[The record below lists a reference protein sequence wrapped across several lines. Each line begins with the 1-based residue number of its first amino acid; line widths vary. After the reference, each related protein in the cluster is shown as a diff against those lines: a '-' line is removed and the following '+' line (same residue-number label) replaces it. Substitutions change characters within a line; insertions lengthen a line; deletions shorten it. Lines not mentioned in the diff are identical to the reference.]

1 MFQLCSVVA
10 LYRLYFQVCDS
21 SISIQFIPTRR
32 TGSPDIPST
41 PEPFSFYDVVAPFT
55 FGLLSQTAGSRDTHL
70 LGQHTVRMSPI
81 STAHLNPQAINFC
94 LSTPTSVVHVPV
106 LLNNTN
112 LSSLKYSITPLGYPT
127 DVAHGKVDLVEMSAK
142 DLKAISQAFR
152 DAVQQA
158 KPSRLRIPE
167 DRDEYDDDDDESHE
181 QNSHSTLQKSQS
193 MVYLRLT
200 RSGTIRLEHVLDASG
215 IEARLS
221 HSEVVVVP
229 CPEVAFVEDVQSTND
244 TIRCA
249 GQDSDIK
256 LMIDVR
262 GVPPLSIRWLKT
274 INGVREQFLVEG
286 IETDHRRGPEDSQ
299 PDLSQEVSEKRNPS
313 SLALKI
319 PLTVSLDEPGTYVYA
334 LEEITDG
341 VGNVV
346 RSGHDLTTGNQSI
359 SKTKTTRSFVVL
371 KRPAVSFD
379 HCSSDAPTPLLIGS
393 EATLSIKVVEADNFD
408 APWEVYVKYEPLTD
422 ADSIPANKRLKP
434 WKKTLKTQGDRRE
447 LNVRASLPGEYTIA
461 GIKGRVCNNF
471 SLFFNHPSLR

>member
-1 MFQLCSVVA
+1 VV
-10 LYRLYFQVCDS
+10 
-21 SISIQFIPTRR
+21 
-32 TGSPDIPST
+32 
-41 PEPFSFYDVVAPFT
+41 PFT

-81 STAHLNPQAINFC
+81 STAQLNPQAINFC
-94 LSTPTSVVHVPV
+94 LPTPTSVVHVPI

-112 LSSLKYSITPLGYPT
+112 LSGLKYSVTPLGYPT
-127 DVAHGKVDLVEMSAK
+127 DVAHGKVELVEISAK
-142 DLKAISQAFR
+142 DIKAISQAFR
-152 DAVQQA
+152 DALQQA
-158 KPSRLRIPE
+158 RPSRLGIPE
-167 DRDEYDDDDDESHE
+167 DRDEYDDDDESHE
-181 QNSHSTLQKSQS
+181 QTSHSMLQKSQS
-193 MVYLRLT
+193 VVYLRLT
-200 RSGTIRLEHVLDASG
+200 RPGTIRLEHVLDVSG
-215 IEARLS
+215 VEARLS

-286 IETDHRRGPEDSQ
+286 IETDHRRGSGDSH
-299 PDLSQEVSEKRNPS
+299 PDPSKEVSEKRNPS

-346 RSGHDLTTGNQSI
+346 HSGHDLTTANQSI

-371 KRPAVSFD
+371 KKPAISFD
-379 HCSSDAPTPLLIGS
+379 HCSTDAPTPLLIGS
-393 EATLSIKVVEADNFD
+393 EATLSIKAVEADDFD
-408 APWEVYVKYEPLTD
+408 APWEVYVKYQPLTD
-422 ADSIPANKRLKP
+422 PDSVAANKRLKP
-434 WKKTLKTQGDRRE
+434 WKKTLKTEGGRRE

-461 GIKGRVCNNF
+461 GIKGKVCNNF
-471 SLFFNHPSLR
+471 SLSFNYSSLR